1 MDVHKRVRLKDS
13 LKSDIILEAIT
24 RNIFTKRDKL
34 TRSGHLQE
42 KDGGEVRSGTS
53 SVLVS
58 VVLKCQANDERV
70 SNRATT
76 SLSQNKEIKEETV
89 KKDL

>member
-24 RNIFTKRDKL
+24 RNIFTKKDKL
-34 TRSGHLQE
+34 ARSGHLQE

-53 SVLVS
+53 VVLVS
-58 VVLKCQANDERV
+58 VVLNCQANDERV
-70 SNRATT
+70 SNRATS

-89 KKDL
+89 KKDI